1 MQASDIK
8 KYFIVWLRFA
18 INGFQTQLTNRFAL
32 VIFLIGKILRFG
44 VLTFFIVLLVG
55 KTKALAGYSLDQTIF
70 FFLTFNLIDI
80 LSQLIFRE
88 VYRFRQAVV
97 LGTFD
102 FYLVKPINAL
112 FRSLMGGPDL
122 IDFITLIPLI
132 GGIIFYINRL
142 HITDFGSLLIYF
154 ILIAVGFIIALSFHI
169 LVLSLAVI
177 TTEIDHAIMMYR
189 DVVGMGRFPI
199 DIYSEPL
206 RGLLTFVIPVG
217 LMMTFPAK
225 AVLGLLSP
233 SMIIYSLSFAII
245 LFYIS
250 LKVWDWSLKQYSSAS
265 S

>member
-1 MQASDIK
+1 MQPLAIK

-18 INGFQTQLTNRFAL
+18 INGFQTQLINRFAL
-32 VIFLIGKILRFG
+32 AIFLIGKILRFG
-44 VLTFFIVLLVG
+44 VFTFFIVLLVG

-112 FRSLMGGPDL
+112 FRSLIGGPDL

-142 HITDFGSLLIYF
+142 HITDFGSLLIYL

-177 TTEIDHAIMMYR
+177 TTEIDHTIMMYR

-199 DIYSEPL
+199 DIYGEPL
-206 RGLLTFVIPVG
+206 RGFLTFIIPVG

-225 AVLGLLSP
+225 ALLGLLSP
-233 SMIIYSLSFAII
+233 ILIIYAAIFALTI
-245 LFYIS
+245 FYLS
-250 LKVWDWSLKQYSSAS
+250 LKVWNWSLRQYSSAS